1 MTNDQLTITNSQF
14 PINKMNFLLVT
25 DLDNTLVGDDAA
37 TQLLNQRLQ
46 SKRSQICLVYAT
58 GRSHASTCQLIAQ
71 KQLLAPDYIIAG
83 VGSEI
88 YQDTTLDL
96 DWAEYISQDWDKMAI
111 ASLAQ
116 QFNKLKPQ
124 SLTEQNPW
132 KISYC
137 LEPAAENTSILQE
150 VQQKL
155 TASGLAAQII
165 FSSNRDVDVLPQTS
179 NKGNA
184 LTYLQKRL
192 QIPSDATLVCGDSGN
207 DISMF
212 EQDVRGVIVA
222 NALSE
227 LLEWHREYGTKNH
240 YLAGAACAG
249 GILEGMAYFWE
260 F

>member
-1 MTNDQLTITNSQF
+1 M
-14 PINKMNFLLVT
+14 KFLLVT
-25 DLDNTLVGDDAA
+25 DLDNTLVGDDEA
-37 TQLLNQRLQ
+37 TQVFNQRLQ
-46 SKRSQICLVYAT
+46 LQRSQICLVYAT
-58 GRSHASTCQLIAQ
+58 GRSHASTCELIAQ
-71 KQLLAPDYIIAG
+71 KQLLAPDYLIAG

-88 YQDTTLDL
+88 YQDGILDL
-96 DWAEYISQDWDKMAI
+96 DWAEYLSQDWDKMAI

-116 QFNKLKPQ
+116 QFSQLKPQ
-124 SLTEQNPW
+124 SLKEQNPW
-132 KISYC
+132 KISYS
-137 LEPAAENTSILQE
+137 LEPAAENSSTVQAL
-150 VQQKL
+150 QQKL
-155 TASGLAAQII
+155 TESGLAAQII
-165 FSSNRDVDVLPQTS
+165 FSSNSDVDLLPQTS

-192 QIPSDATLVCGDSGN
+192 QIPSEATLVCGDSGN

-227 LLEWHREYGTKNH
+227 LLEWHRECGTKHH

-249 GILEGMAYFWE
+249 GIIEGMTYFWG

>member
-1 MTNDQLTITNSQF
+1 M
-14 PINKMNFLLVT
+14 KFLLVT
-25 DLDNTLVGDDAA
+25 DLDNTLVGDDEA
-37 TQLLNQRLQ
+37 TQLLNQHLQ

-58 GRSHASTCQLIAQ
+58 GRSHASTCELISQ
-71 KQLLAPDYIIAG
+71 KQLLAPDYTIAG

-88 YQDTTLDL
+88 YQNATLDL
-96 DWAEYISQDWDKMAI
+96 DWAEYISQNWDKIAI

-116 QFNKLKPQ
+116 QFKQLKPQ

-137 LEPAAENTSILQE
+137 LEPEADNSSILQE
-150 VQQKL
+150 LQQKL
-155 TASGLAAQII
+155 TTSGLAAQII
-165 FSSNRDVDVLPQTS
+165 FSSNRDLDILPKTS

-184 LTYLQKRL
+184 LTYLQQHL

-212 EQDVRGVIVA
+212 EQDVRGIIVA
-222 NALSE
+222 NAMSE
-227 LLEWHREYGTKNH
+227 LLAWHRKYGTTNH
-240 YLAGAACAG
+240 YLAGSACAG
-249 GILEGMAYFWE
+249 GIMEGMNYFWG

>member
-1 MTNDQLTITNSQF
+1 M
-14 PINKMNFLLVT
+14 KFLLVT
-25 DLDNTLVGDDAA
+25 DLDNTLVGDDEA
-37 TQLLNQRLQ
+37 TQVLNQRLQ

-58 GRSHASTCQLIAQ
+58 GRSHASTCELIAQ
-71 KQLLAPDYIIAG
+71 KQLLAPDYLIAG

-88 YQDTTLDL
+88 YQDGALDL
-96 DWAEYISQDWDKMAI
+96 DWAEHLSQDWDKMAI

-116 QFNKLKPQ
+116 QFSQLKPQ
-124 SLTEQNPW
+124 SLQEQNPW

-137 LEPAAENTSILQE
+137 LEPAAENSSTLQAL
-150 VQQKL
+150 QHKL

-165 FSSNRDVDVLPQTS
+165 FSSNRDVDILPQTS

-192 QIPSDATLVCGDSGN
+192 QIQSEATLVCGDSGN
-207 DISMF
+207 DINMF

-227 LLEWHREYGTKNH
+227 LLEWHRECGTKNH
-240 YLAGAACAG
+240 YLAGSACAW
-249 GILEGMAYFWE
+249 GIMEGMAYFWR

>member
-1 MTNDQLTITNSQF
+1 M
-14 PINKMNFLLVT
+14 KFLLVT

-37 TQLLNQRLQ
+37 TQILNQRLQ
-46 SKRSQICLVYAT
+46 SMRSQICLVYAT
-58 GRSHASTCQLIAQ
+58 GRSHASTCELIAQ
-71 KQLLAPDYIIAG
+71 KQLLAPDYTIAG

-88 YQDTTLDL
+88 YQNGTLDL

-111 ASLAQ
+111 ASLAK
-116 QFNKLKPQ
+116 QFKQLQPQ

-137 LEPAAENTSILQE
+137 LEPAPENCSILQIL
-150 VQQKL
+150 QQKL
-155 TASGLAAQII
+155 TASGLSAQII
-165 FSSNRDVDVLPQTS
+165 FSSNRDVDILPQTS

-192 QIPSDATLVCGDSGN
+192 QIPCDATLVCGDSGN

-222 NALSE
+222 NALPE
-227 LLEWHREYGTKNH
+227 LLAWHSECGTENH
-240 YLAGAACAG
+240 YLASSACAG
-249 GILEGMAYFWE
+249 GIMEGMTYFWG

>member
-1 MTNDQLTITNSQF
+1 M
-14 PINKMNFLLVT
+14 KFLLVT
-25 DLDNTLVGDDAA
+25 ALDNTLVGDDEA
-37 TQLLNQRLQ
+37 TQVLNQRLQ

-71 KQLLAPDYIIAG
+71 KQLLAPDYLIAG

-88 YQDTTLDL
+88 YQDGSLDL
-96 DWAEYISQDWDKMAI
+96 DEAKYLSQGRDKIAI
-111 ASLAQ
+111 ASLDQ
-116 QFNKLKPQ
+116 QFSQLKSP
-124 SLTEQNPW
+124 SPKEQNPW
-132 KISYC
+132 KISYS
-137 LEPAAENTSILQE
+137 LEPAAEKSSTFQAF
-150 VQQKL
+150 QQKS
-155 TASGLAAQII
+155 TEWGLPAQTI
-165 FSSNRDVDVLPQTS
+165 FSSNSDVDLLPQTS

-192 QIPSDATLVCGDSGN
+192 QIPSEATLVCGDSGN

-212 EQDVRGVIVA
+212 EQDVRGVIVS

-227 LLEWHREYGTKNH
+227 LLEWHRECGTENH
-240 YLAGAACAG
+240 YLADSACAW

>member
-1 MTNDQLTITNSQF
+1 M
-14 PINKMNFLLVT
+14 KFLLVT
-25 DLDNTLVGDDAA
+25 DLDNTLVGDDEA
-37 TQLLNQRLQ
+37 TQVLNQFLQ

-58 GRSHASTCQLIAQ
+58 GRSHASTSELIAQ
-71 KQLLAPDYIIAG
+71 KQLLAPDYLIAG

-88 YQDTTLDL
+88 YQDGALDL
-96 DWAEYISQDWDKMAI
+96 DLAEDLSQGWDKMAL

-116 QFNKLKPQ
+116 QFSQLKSQ
-124 SLTEQNPW
+124 SPKEQNPW
-132 KISYC
+132 KISYS
-137 LEPAAENTSILQE
+137 LEPAENSSTVQAL
-150 VQQKL
+150 QQKL
-155 TASGLAAQII
+155 TESGLPAQII
-165 FSSNRDVDVLPQTS
+165 FSSNRDVDILPQTS

-192 QIPSDATLVCGDSGN
+192 QIPSEATLVCGDSGN

-227 LLEWHREYGTKNH
+227 LLEWHRECGTENH
-240 YLAGAACAG
+240 YLAGSACAW
-249 GILEGMAYFWE
+249 GIMEGMAYFWG